1 MRNVFFFFFSF
12 HLRNGK
18 TRKMHCVCICGLP
31 WNAPF
36 VWLVNPPLL
45 LYCNTVHASSQ
56 FIFNVRGTAGVPS
69 LFTRILCLQHKIK
82 KKKKLQKVHGPVCP
96 GILKVDVFH
105 TVFHHINTR
114 NNIFNHFVL
123 YTYVYAFERCFYT
136 KQLALLLSCTY
147 LSVHPFPE
155 QYNPW
160 LTV

>member
-1 MRNVFFFFFSF
+1 MEIDFSLCLWVCVPSGHFIFYWKRIKEKWETFFFFFSF

-82 KKKKLQKVHGPVCP
+82 KKKNCRKYMDLCVQVYWRWMFF
-96 GILKVDVFH
+96 ILFF
-105 TVFHHINTR
+105 TI
-114 NNIFNHFVL
+114 
-123 YTYVYAFERCFYT
+123 
-136 KQLALLLSCTY
+136 
-147 LSVHPFPE
+147 
-155 QYNPW
+155 
-160 LTV
+160 